1 MFWNVPPIGNAGF
14 YSTAMKDTC
23 HICVVTDDASLLL
36 QKAFVVGIGSKVDT
50 SSFIC
55 DALQLL
61 NTETLA

>member
-1 MFWNVPPIGNAGF
+1 MFWNVPPISNV
-14 YSTAMKDTC
+14 KDNG
-23 HICVVTDDASLLL
+23 HIYLVTDDASLLL
-36 QKAFVVGIGSKVDT
+36 QKAFAVGIGSKVDT